1 MKFIFEEK
9 PKDLYITYILYI
21 SYTEYMIMENIIKV
35 TKKEKITS
43 IRVSESTKRE
53 LEGFGNSG
61 NSHEEIL
68 KKLIKLA
75 KSAFTDSE
83 TKLIKKG
90 NIIGTKY
97 GKLNKTFNIETEK
110 NKYSIVCKFNDLSLM
125 NLMLENKNLKE
136 NLSKEWEI
144 DLEII
149 NIHIQNKE
157 QKTVTWKS
165 PNILYEKDKHEY
177 LLLYFIAVKQVL
189 EEMFSIKIY
198 EITTQDDYFNTE
210 KWKSAFIRNKL
221 SMESFYGDIQK
232 KIK

>member
-1 MKFIFEEK
+1 
-9 PKDLYITYILYI
+9 
-21 SYTEYMIMENIIKV
+21 MIMENIIKV

-61 NSHEEIL
+61 NTHEEIL

-83 TKLIKKG
+83 TKLLKKG

-97 GKLNKTFNIETEK
+97 GKLSRTFNIETEQ

-136 NLSKEWEI
+136 NFSKEWEI

-149 NIHIQNKE
+149 NISVDSQKYNNK

-177 LLLYFIAVKQVL
+177 LLLYLIAVKQVL

-198 EITTQDDYFNTE
+198 EITTQDDYFNIE

-221 SMESFYGDIQK
+221 SMESFYGDVQRK
-232 KIK
+232 MR